1 MLRPSQITPEER
13 RIPKRKFMIMG
24 FLDALVSRSQATRTR
39 RGGVP
44 QWCDELRAS
53 STVRWQA
60 QVMQIFGTTKLNG
73 SLVVLLQQA
82 AIPVRPRTY
91 FVGGWLIEALLRSQ
105 AVRCGRN
112 QTL

>member
-1 MLRPSQITPEER
+1 
-13 RIPKRKFMIMG
+13 
-24 FLDALVSRSQATRTR
+24 
-39 RGGVP
+39 
-44 QWCDELRAS
+44 
-53 STVRWQA
+53 
-60 QVMQIFGTTKLNG
+60 MQIFGTTKLNG

-91 FVGGWLIEALLRSQ
+91 FVGGRLIEALLRSQ